1 MGNEKESQLSETFIK
16 TQVEKAR
23 QKYKE
28 YHVGNPN
35 ADKETIFTVGYC
47 IGGFESVV
55 FIMNA
60 LEGFIGLADE
70 EIRKSAGIK
79 KQRNLAQKKTFEDL
93 YRVLEGI
100 TKGYTEEI

>member
-1 MGNEKESQLSETFIK
+1 MENRLSETFIK
-16 TQVEKAR
+16 MQVEIAR

-28 YHVGNPN
+28 CHASNPN
-35 ADKETIFTVGYC
+35 TDKETIFTVGYC

-70 EIRKSAGIK
+70 EIRKSAGIE
-79 KQRNLAQKKTFEDL
+79 KQRNIAQKKTYEDL
-93 YRVLEGI
+93 YRLLDGI
-100 TKGYTEEI
+100 TKGYTKEI

>member
-1 MGNEKESQLSETFIK
+1 MKNQLSETFIK

-23 QKYKE
+23 QKYTE
-28 YHVGNPN
+28 YHADNPT

-60 LEGFIGLADE
+60 IEGFFRLTDE
-70 EIRKSAGIK
+70 EIRKSAGIE

-93 YRVLEGI
+93 YRVLENI
-100 TKGYTEEI
+100 TKGYTEEIKEEE

>member
-1 MGNEKESQLSETFIK
+1 MKNQLSETFIK
-16 TQVEKAR
+16 MPVEIAR

-28 YHVGNPN
+28 YHASNPN

-47 IGGFESVV
+47 IGGFASVA

-60 LEGFIGLADE
+60 LEGFIGLSDE
-70 EIRKSAGIK
+70 EIRKSAGIE
-79 KQRNLAQKKTFEDL
+79 KQRNIAQKKTYEDL
-93 YRVLEGI
+93 YRLLDGI